1 MTPATLRKFLTWGHF
16 IASLVIGTY
25 LYSPWSAD
33 PVFKAVTLY
42 IVFPGMALS
51 GLIMW
56 NMGRILRAFGKR
68 RT

>member
-25 LYSPWSAD
+25 LYSPWSTY